1 MKSPTSWLPLLS
13 SSMAVMITAS
23 PAPASATF
31 DCEKL
36 PVDGHTY
43 NFKDLAGA
51 HTVVTSE
58 YVAPSYHNTTYT
70 LDLCGPLKRKGDAPK
85 EERCPDGTRVC
96 AIKHKWDPK
105 TDKATVDHFIPIV
118 IGHGDKQATFEWE
131 AKRLPSEEPK
141 DSKDSKDKGAK
152 KKEGLKITLKGGK
165 YQGRQQQTV
174 VEFRCSS
181 LKGDEEEWE
190 SKKLVEYERAKRAA
204 EDKKEDG
211 EGDDLSTPERQLK
224 KEGAALIW
232 EGYKSDGE
240 VDTLA
245 LTWYT
250 KLVCDKAVPGGDKP
264 DDEKGPEDGGK
275 EGESAHWGFFTWFV
289 VLVFLGIASY
299 LIFGSWLNYNRYGA
313 RGWDLL
319 PHGDT
324 LRDIPYLLKD
334 WTRRVLNT
342 VQSSGSRGGYS
353 AV

>member
-1 MKSPTSWLPLLS
+1 MKSPITSWLPILS
-13 SSMAVMITAS
+13 SSMSMAAVVMITAS
-23 PAPASATF
+23 PTPASATF

-36 PVDGHTY
+36 PVDGRTY
-43 NFKDLAGA
+43 NFKELAGP
-51 HTVVTSE
+51 HTVVTGE

-70 LDLCGPLKRKGDAPK
+70 IDLCGGLKRKG
-85 EERCPDGTRVC
+85 EVGRGERCPDGTRVC

-105 TDKATVDHFIPIV
+105 TDKASVDHFVPIV
-118 IGHGDKQATFEWE
+118 VGHGENKATFEWE
-131 AKRLPSEEPK
+131 AKRLPSEETPK
-141 DSKDSKDKGAK
+141 DEKDKDGK
-152 KKEGLKITLKGGK
+152 KKEGLKITMKGGRIK
-165 YQGRQQQTV
+165 DGNSR
-174 VEFRCSS
+174 
-181 LKGDEEEWE
+181 L
-190 SKKLVEYERAKRAA
+190 KLVEYEKVKRQAVGAK
-204 EDKKEDG
+204 EEKKEKK
-211 EGDDLSTPERQLK
+211 EGDDDNEDTSTPETQLR

-232 EGYKSDGE
+232 EGYKTDGE
-240 VDTLA
+240 TDTLA

-250 KLVCDKAVPGGDKP
+250 KFVCDKAVGDEPGKGKEP
-264 DDEKGPEDGGK
+264 EKGKDGEG
-275 EGESAHWGFFTWFV
+275 EGESSHWGFFTWFV

>member
-1 MKSPTSWLPLLS
+1 MKSPRSWLPLLS
-13 SSMAVMITAS
+13 SSMVVMITAS
-23 PAPASATF
+23 PAPAAATF

-43 NFKDLAGA
+43 NFKDLAGP

-58 YVAPSYHNTTYT
+58 FLAPSYHNTTYT
-70 LDLCGPLKRKGDAPK
+70 LDLCGPLRQNGDAPK

-118 IGHGDKQATFEWE
+118 VGRGDKQASFEWE

-141 DSKDSKDKGAK
+141 DSKDKEKGGDEKK
-152 KKEGLKITLKGGK
+152 KKEGLKVTLKGGK

-174 VEFRCSS
+174 VEFRCSA
-181 LKGDEEEWE
+181 LKGDEEEWDA
-190 SKKLVEYERAKRAA
+190 KKLVEYERVKR
-204 EDKKEDG
+204 EDKN
-211 EGDDLSTPERQLK
+211 EGDEFSTPERQLK

-240 VDTLA
+240 VDTLS
-245 LTWYT
+245 LTWHT
-250 KLVCDKAVPGGDKP
+250 KLVCDKAVGDEPG
-264 DDEKGPEDGGK
+264 KGKEPEDGK
-275 EGESAHWGFFTWFV
+275 EGESSHWGFFTWFV

-324 LRDIPYLLKD
+324 LRDVPYLLKD

>member
-1 MKSPTSWLPLLS
+1 MRSTSWLPLLS

-23 PAPASATF
+23 PAPAAATF

-36 PVDGHTY
+36 PVDGRTY
-43 NFKDLAGA
+43 SFKELAGP

-70 LDLCGPLKRKGDAPK
+70 IDLCGGLKQKGGGGGGDNK
-85 EERCPDGTRVC
+85 GERCPDGTRVC

-118 IGHGDKQATFEWE
+118 VGRGEKQASFEWE

-141 DSKDSKDKGAK
+141 DGKEKGEGDKK
-152 KKEGLKITLKGGK
+152 NKKEGLKVTLKGGK

-174 VEFRCSS
+174 VEFRCSG

-190 SKKLVEYERAKRAA
+190 SKKLVEYERVKRAA
-204 EDKKEDG
+204 VAEDKD

-224 KEGAALIW
+224 KEGAALVW

-240 VDTLA
+240 VDTLS

-250 KLVCDKAVPGGDKP
+250 KFVCDKAVGDEP
-264 DDEKGPEDGGK
+264 EKGKEPADG
-275 EGESAHWGFFTWFV
+275 GESAHWGFFTWFV

-324 LRDIPYLLKD
+324 LRDVPYLLKD